1 MITMS
6 ELEIMLNKILE
17 RFPAQ
22 SRLEVNITHVKER
35 PEYGDK
41 VVSRKYVLT
50 ATMDTVTEL

>member
-1 MITMS
+1 MS

-35 PEYGDK
+35 PEYGDT